1 MFNFFKKKESSLPSV
16 IVQMDKYRMISQII
30 IAEFFLDQLLYSPEF
45 VSLNESALR
54 KIVSSVANL
63 LAGRVQ
69 PLVEDSKID
78 LEDCIKLAM
87 VEVLNNDLLL
97 ELVIQSRRV
106 LSIIRYAQTQKPDT
120 TQDFASKLLEKY
132 GANFPTAPNTDNYP
146 ALINTFIDSLHPGL
160 KEKAL
165 NARDS
170 ILKKG

>member
-1 MFNFFKKKESSLPSV
+1 
-16 IVQMDKYRMISQII
+16 
-30 IAEFFLDQLLYSPEF
+30 
-45 VSLNESALR
+45 
-54 KIVSSVANL
+54 
-63 LAGRVQ
+63 
-69 PLVEDSKID
+69 
-78 LEDCIKLAM
+78 M